1 MQQRIE
7 PINALVE
14 RGVELELGFSVMAS
28 KIKIADNENF
38 SAETG
43 EVLRRSRWH
52 EVGIGP

>member
-38 SAETG
+38 SAFTWLL
-43 EVLRRSRWH
+43 VSNA
-52 EVGIGP
+52 IN